1 VKFCQPIAGLS
12 WRRHITDRQQAAVD
26 AHGGLLRWNQL
37 KTVKASLSI
46 TGAIW
51 QLKGKPNTLKDT
63 SIEAELH
70 NKRLI
75 IPFNGQGTR
84 TLFQPTRII
93 MEKEGGRFVD
103 SRRAAPTPK
112 RNDQAP
118 GDGEDFSTQYA

>member
-1 VKFCQPIAGLS
+1 MKSASPSLKKIERQM
-12 WRRHITDRQQAAVD
+12 TDLLRDAVD
-26 AHGGLLRWNQL
+26 GHGGLSRWSQS

-51 QLKGKPNTLKDT
+51 QLKGKPDTLKDM
-63 SIEAELH
+63 SIEAEQH
-70 NKRLI
+70 NERLI
-75 IPFNGQGTR
+75 TDFNGQGTG

-103 SRRAAPTPK
+103 SRRAAPTHK

-118 GDGEDFSTQYA
+118 GDGEDFSISL